1 MVRQRMDTSDE
12 IAEVLGILEDANG
25 RLLEIS
31 MSLLSNAVEAGETTR
46 PAGEK
51 AVTQARR
58 AVERAIGVLR
68 SLSND

>member
-1 MVRQRMDTSDE
+1 MVRQRMDMSDE
-12 IAEVLGILEDANG
+12 LAEVLGILEDANG

-31 MSLLSNAVEAGETTR
+31 MSLLSNAMEAGETTR

>member
-31 MSLLSNAVEAGETTR
+31 MSLLSNAMEAGETTR

-68 SLSND
+68 ALSND